1 MVWSAHWRSLGGS
14 APLGAIHWSAPHLV
28 LRWRCLGPWRT
39 LDAPESPRVGC
50 NCGLV
55 ALEAARCRLDSKY
68 LESTSHLI
76 QCVSRSESLS
86 TGKPTAIT
94 YEILPKQLTTTRA
107 SAPPLLASALE
118 QLSLQSSRVISKT
131 TSILFNTSRSA
142 SSRPESPSNPSDL
155 KRGS

>member
-1 MVWSAHWRSLGGS
+1 MGKEERKGEFSGCVASALAELAKLRPS
-14 APLGAIHWSAPHLV
+14 PCIHWSAPHLV

-76 QCVSRSESLS
+76 
-86 TGKPTAIT
+86 
-94 YEILPKQLTTTRA
+94 
-107 SAPPLLASALE
+107 
-118 QLSLQSSRVISKT
+118 
-131 TSILFNTSRSA
+131 
-142 SSRPESPSNPSDL
+142 
-155 KRGS
+155 